1 MSMHKLLD
9 CICALASRLPPV
21 TASQVAGA
29 LRAATMPVQR
39 EAALRNA
46 MQSLHP
52 DNRNLLQQLATA
64 WEQQLPSVTGAEVA
78 SALES
83 AAHQEQSIAG
93 RTSIELVWSGPAT
106 PNAGLRGTEQVL
118 LELIST
124 AKESI
129 YLVTFAAYRVPSLVA
144 ALQAAAARGVRI
156 VFVLEDKDESA
167 GKVSLNAFPALS
179 GMVRGS
185 AKAYVWPLEQRSRNE
200 KGQHGSLHA
209 KFVVADS
216 CRLFVSSANLTD
228 FALTLNIELG
238 VLLNGGDAPRQAE
251 ENLNELIR
259 TDVLK
264 EMCVVP

>member
-1 MSMHKLLD
+1 MSRQKLLD
-9 CICALASRLPPV
+9 CICALAARLPPAA
-21 TASQVAGA
+21 ASQVAGA
-29 LRAATMPVQR
+29 LRTATEPAGR
-39 EAALRNA
+39 EAALRGA
-46 MQSLHP
+46 MRALQP
-52 DNRNLLQQLATA
+52 DNRSLLLQFAAA
-64 WEQQLPSVTGAEVA
+64 WERQTPDLTGEQVA
-78 SALES
+78 LALE
-83 AAHQEQSIAG
+83 AAARQEQAIAG
-93 RTSIELVWSGPAT
+93 RAAVELVWTGPTA
-106 PNAGLRGTEQVL
+106 PSAGLRSTEQVL

-129 YLVTFAAYRVPSLVA
+129 YLATFAAYKVPSLVA

-156 VFVLEDKDESA
+156 VFVIEDKDESA

-179 GMVRGS
+179 GMVSGS

-216 CRLFVSSANLTD
+216 RRLFVSSANLTE

-238 VLLNGGDAPRQAE
+238 VLLNGGEAPRQAE

-259 TDVLK
+259 TGVLK